1 MAGDVAG
8 DYLLKGLIH
17 MGPPN
22 LEIPKPTTSLPIKFQ
37 PIYYNSHFN
46 H

>member
-22 LEIPKPTTSLPIKFQ
+22 LEIPKPKLEFGTNTI
-37 PIYYNSHFN
+37 
-46 H
+46 